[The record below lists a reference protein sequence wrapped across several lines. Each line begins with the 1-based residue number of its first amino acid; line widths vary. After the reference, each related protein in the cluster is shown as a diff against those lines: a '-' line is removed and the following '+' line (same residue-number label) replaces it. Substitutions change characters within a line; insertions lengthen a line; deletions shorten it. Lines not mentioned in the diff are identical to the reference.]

1 MLLGKINEW
10 NITLGDKLQEETM
23 TLPVTISKQPFWF
36 HLNIILPRLWKLKH
50 RLECTLQS
58 IIIILRYL
66 HSCGKKTKLRQG
78 CTPWYNMF
86 DIHGFNPNSIK
97 FSKNHLTFF
106 SAIVIFIL
114 RHVKNLG
121 RGELGNDNKSTK
133 GRTPVGYGVRI
144 LFLSKSC
151 NYESG
156 RD

>member
-23 TLPVTISKQPFWF
+23 TLAVTILKQPFWF

-50 RLECTLQS
+50 RRECTQLQS

-86 DIHGFNPNSIK
+86 DIHGFHPNSTK
-97 FSKNHLTFF
+97 FSKKSFNVFF
-106 SAIVIFIL
+106 PRSSFSFFDTWKTWAEG
-114 RHVKNLG
+114 NLG
-121 RGELGNDNKSTK
+121 TTTSQQSEERLLDT
-133 GRTPVGYGVRI
+133 V
-144 LFLSKSC
+144 L
-151 NYESG
+151 
-156 RD
+156 